1 MTQEERVNQRIK
13 ILAGA
18 MDRAVES
25 PTDSNLLDAIIA
37 QNELIVELV
46 TVAIN
51 GLYSEDCYIGKER
64 VVYPNL
70 EKDNNG
76 SDVQITST
84 TESTED
90 GN

>member
-13 ILAGA
+13 ILKNA
-18 MDRAVES
+18 MARALNNPNDYE
-25 PTDSNLLDAIIA
+25 LLNAIIA
-37 QNELIVELV
+37 QNELIVELI

-51 GLYSEDCYIGKER
+51 GLYSEDCYIGKDR

-70 EKDNNG
+70 EDA
-76 SDVQITST
+76 SDGDEVSASST
-84 TESTED
+84 TEPTED